1 MIMSF
6 IRCPNCGNRVNS
18 VAVNCGFCG
27 HRLSSSSGGGSSSTS
42 YFSGKKCPNC
52 GRRVNSSAINCGFC
66 GHSFSNGTRRRSN
79 QTSSSG
85 MVECP
90 HCGRR
95 VKSSAISCGFCGHRL
110 SSGTGGGLNRT
121 SYSNSG
127 TGGRSNYTSSSG
139 MKQCPNCGVM
149 LRQNKNVCP
158 KCNYSFKKSKVEKL
172 KVKKPKVNKPKV
184 TKPIHPKHFDNGVV
198 SFDYPDY
205 YLKDFNYKY
214 REIGILTS
222 FKIGSNYNFDSA
234 FAIFDG
240 QPISDN
246 IPDSKFKEVI
256 EKSLDSDVLDIN
268 RYIHEEKERIIIK
281 IQNNNNDNIEYRC
294 YVPEIGFSILFVIPD
309 EKEYLFDEKC
319 VSTVVNSLEKS
330 AGKSIIDKE
339 PVSTVVS
346 SSKKSISKS
355 VPKKEVKTCSNCG
368 TENDNDA
375 ILCMECGMKL
385 DISNDVNFC
394 IHCGT
399 EVVPGARFCM
409 NCGKLIEY

>member
-1 MIMSF
+1 MSF

-27 HRLSSSSGGGSSSTS
+27 HRLSSGTGG
-42 YFSGKKCPNC
+42 
-52 GRRVNSSAINCGFC
+52 
-66 GHSFSNGTRRRSN
+66 RSN
-79 QTSSSG
+79 YTSSSG

-110 SSGTGGGLNRT
+110 SSGTGG
-121 SYSNSG
+121 
-127 TGGRSNYTSSSG
+127 RSNYTSSSG

-149 LRQNKNVCP
+149 LRQNKKVCP
-158 KCNYSFKKSKVEKL
+158 KCNYSFKKSKVEKP
-172 KVKKPKVNKPKV
+172 KVKKPKINKPKV
-184 TKPIHPKHFDNGVV
+184 TKPIHPKHFYNGVV

-214 REIGILTS
+214 REIGILAS

-330 AGKSIIDKE
+330 TGKYIIDKE

>member
-1 MIMSF
+1 MSYK
-6 IRCPNCGNRVNS
+6 RCPNCGVMLKGNKKVCPRCNYSFKKSKVVEPKENNPKS
-18 VAVNCGFCG
+18 NP
-27 HRLSSSSGGGSSSTS
+27 TS
-42 YFSGKKCPNC
+42 RSNMKQCPNC
-52 GRRVNSSAINCGFC
+52 GRKVNSSAINCGFC
-66 GHSFSNGTRRRSN
+66 GHTF
-79 QTSSSG
+79 SSG
-85 MVECP
+85 TNSRFNRTSRSGMIECP
-90 HCGRR
+90 HCGSM
-95 VKSSAISCGFCGHRL
+95 VNSSAINCGFCGRRL
-110 SSGTGGGLNRT
+110 SGGTGGGL
-121 SYSNSG
+121 SYS
-127 TGGRSNYTSSSG
+127 SNSG

-149 LRQNKNVCP
+149 LRQNKKVCP
-158 KCNYSFKKSKVEKL
+158 KCNYSFKKSKVEKP
-172 KVKKPKVNKPKV
+172 KVKKPKVNKPKVNKPKV

-205 YLKDFNYKY
+205 YSKDFNYKY
-214 REIGILTS
+214 REIGILAS

-234 FAIFDG
+234 FAVFDG

-281 IQNNNNDNIEYRC
+281 IQNNTNDNIEYRC

-330 AGKSIIDKE
+330 TGKSIIDKE

-375 ILCMECGMKL
+375 IFCMECGMKL

>member
-18 VAVNCGFCG
+18 IAVNCGFCG
-27 HRLSSSSGGGSSSTS
+27 HRLSGSSGGGSSSTS
-42 YFSGKKCPNC
+42 YFGGKKCPNC
-52 GRRVNSSAINCGFC
+52 GRRVNSTAINCGFC
-66 GHSFSNGTRRRSN
+66 GHSFSGGTSKRSN
-79 QTSSSG
+79 QTSRSG

-90 HCGRR
+90 HCGRM
-95 VKSSAISCGFCGHRL
+95 VKSSAISCGFCGRRL
-110 SSGTGGGLNRT
+110 SSGTGGGP
-121 SYSNSG
+121 S
-127 TGGRSNYTSSSG
+127 YTSSSG
-139 MKQCPNCGVM
+139 MKQCPNCGVS
-149 LRQNKNVCP
+149 LRENKKVCP
-158 KCNYSFKKSKVEKL
+158 KCNYNFKKSKVEKP

-184 TKPIHPKHFDNGVV
+184 TKPIHPKRFDNGIV
-198 SFDYPDY
+198 SFEYPDY
-205 YLKDFNYKY
+205 YSKDFNSQYK
-214 REIGILTS
+214 EIGVLAS

-234 FAIFDG
+234 FAVFDG
-240 QPISDN
+240 EPISDK

-268 RYIHEEKERIIIK
+268 RYVHEEKERIIIK
-281 IQNNNNDNIEYRC
+281 TQNNTNDNIEYRC
-294 YVPEIGFSILFVIPD
+294 HVPEIGFSVLFVVPD

-319 VSTVVNSLEKS
+319 ISTIVNSLEKS
-330 AGKSIIDKE
+330 TGEAIIDDE
-339 PVSTVVS
+339 PVSTG
-346 SSKKSISKS
+346 ISPPKRPVRES
-355 VPKKEVKTCSNCG
+355 VPKKEVKTCPNCG

-375 ILCMECGMKL
+375 IFCMECGMKL